1 MHNTSDV
8 RVQETMPLATP
19 DQIKAELPIS
29 ELASDNVASFINAAL
44 NRVERRQEPLELQ
57 ISVKQS
63 SLALH
68 SIEPGFE
75 RKLTLPEG
83 ITIVDSDPNAS
94 YQIILLPGG
103 TAPRIGIELKNRKGS
118 RRLIR
123 VDPMT
128 GIPRIEMPKETT

>member
-1 MHNTSDV
+1 MSSAGKTSEAGLTLV
-8 RVQETMPLATP
+8 EMVIVVAIVGMIAGITYPAVSSGLESVHLT
-19 DQIKAELPIS
+19 S
-29 ELASDNVASFINAAL
+29 ASDNVASFINAAL

-103 TAPRIGIELKNRKGS
+103 TAPRFGIELKN
-118 RRLIR
+118 
-123 VDPMT
+123 
-128 GIPRIEMPKETT
+128 